1 MKTTVG
7 RILAVLMLSMV
18 VLSAC
23 KSKEAAA
30 DHNKVD
36 ESFKDYKKRNPD
48 RD

>member
-1 MKTTVG
+1 MKTQVG
-7 RILAVLMLSMV
+7 RFLAVVTLALV

-36 ESFKDYKKRNPD
+36 ESFKDYKERNPD